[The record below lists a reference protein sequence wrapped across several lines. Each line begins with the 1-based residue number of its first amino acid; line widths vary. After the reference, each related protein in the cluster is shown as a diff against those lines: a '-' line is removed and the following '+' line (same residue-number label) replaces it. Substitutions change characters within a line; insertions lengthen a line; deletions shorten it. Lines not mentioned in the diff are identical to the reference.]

1 MIVQLG
7 VLIHGRAREI
17 LRSLFLFFQLS
28 KNGRFLII
36 QKWAKQFIEEAI
48 GIDFKMI
55 NSLVKL
61 IVISFYDTAFPPYC
75 LTNSQNQLSL
85 RNAHKSSNFRGLTYI
100 RKHHIMVVS
109 FFFDNKILLV
119 KTLRLNQYQF
129 ENYFLSP

>member
-85 RNAHKSSNFRGLTYI
+85 RNAHKSSNFRGLT
-100 RKHHIMVVS
+100 
-109 FFFDNKILLV
+109 LLI
-119 KTLRLNQYQF
+119 KSSSKDGL
-129 ENYFLSP
+129 FLFKEVLA

>member
-1 MIVQLG
+1 M
-7 VLIHGRAREI
+7 
-17 LRSLFLFFQLS
+17 
-28 KNGRFLII
+28 II

-85 RNAHKSSNFRGLTYI
+85 RNAHKSSNFRGLTLLI
-100 RKHHIMVVS
+100 KSSSKDGLFLFKGWLICTRALGRKLK
-109 FFFDNKILLV
+109 DEGLK
-119 KTLRLNQYQF
+119 KY
-129 ENYFLSP
+129 Y

>member
-85 RNAHKSSNFRGLTYI
+85 RNAHKSSNFRGLTLLIKSSSKDGLFLLKGFFYI
-100 RKHHIMVVS
+100 PPYPT
-109 FFFDNKILLV
+109 KIFSLL
-119 KTLRLNQYQF
+119 
-129 ENYFLSP
+129 